1 MRFLKLYCSRMGA
14 GCGNPSVRRYEGL
27 SRGIVSHDGGSIQP
41 LSNRLTISVM
51 SGQYACMDVHVVHA
65 VIG

>member
-1 MRFLKLYCSRMGA
+1 MGA

-27 SRGIVSHDGGSIQP
+27 SRGIVSHYGGSIQP

-51 SGQYACMDVHVVHA
+51 SGQYACMDVDVVHA